1 MKDERRLTLYL
12 HKTFFVV
19 KLHDRNL
26 IPTMY
31 GIINGLKTY
40 QYVWNRRFR
49 RMTKQED
56 KTYCSVN
63 LDKLEYRF
71 TISMLRDVVLTF
83 KRDGVE
89 REDINLIRVI
99 NKNIQPLGLNF
110 KYDKYTP
117 RDYQQQYIDILVNE
131 RINKSIMLVDLNT
144 GYGKM
149 QDLNTKIRVPNGW
162 KRMGDIKVG
171 DEVITEHGT
180 KTKVTGVYPHGKK
193 DMYKITFYDGRTA
206 RCGLEHLWYIY
217 SASHNRWI
225 TVNTAFLIHAIN
237 RSPNKSGS
245 TNHLRYY
252 VPVVTPEKN
261 EDKDFFIHPYILGCI
276 LGDGGI
282 SNGSVNLH
290 VHDQQIIDK
299 IKNLIREDYEL
310 REFRPVRENGT
321 IHYKQSII
329 IKDKNKTKTNKYTS
343 ELSRLGLLYK
353 TALEKFIPEEY
364 LNGSAKQRWE
374 LLRGL
379 MDTDGYV
386 GKPHPGR
393 NGSYGKCGTISY
405 ATSSPK
411 LRDTFLELVRS
422 LGGIV
427 SYFTKYPTYTYNGVK
442 KKGKPSYVMTLRLKY
457 PDMCVTRTNK
467 RAERLT
473 HTNQYSKYFKL
484 RIDKIEKIGKME
496 AQCISVANSTG
507 LYVCDNYV
515 ITHNTTI
522 GTNALTVIDERAMIL
537 VLPKYV
543 DKWISD
549 IKMYTNIQDD
559 DICVIQGSKKIR
571 ELMNTDSNKLKY
583 KVYIASITTMNY
595 MISDFEDPTG
605 IYYTTYPMEPN
616 KFMDHLGVGVILN
629 DETHQHFHAL
639 LKISLY
645 MNVNQIIGL
654 SATLDSN
661 RAEMKKMYNHM
672 FPPENRI
679 SNIVAIDRY
688 VNVLAI
694 EYKMISLKGIKYLQG
709 GQGYS
714 HIVFEQSILRNKS
727 LRESYMEMI
736 YYYVKSKYL
745 DRKLPGERCL
755 IFMSTVMFCTLFTKY
770 LKSKHKNM
778 DIRRYCQD
786 DPYENVINAEI
797 CVSTVI
803 SASTAVDIPKLI
815 TVVNTIS
822 MASLQANIQTMG
834 RLRKIPDRD
843 TWYVY
848 MYTPQILNQK
858 NMHKIRR
865 DTIKDRA
872 KCVYYAEYPKY
883 LQSN

>member
-99 NKNIQPLGLNF
+99 NKNIQPLGLKF
-110 KYDKYTP
+110 RYDKFTL
-117 RDYQQQYIDILVNE
+117 RDYQQTYNDILVNE
-131 RINKSIMLVDLNT
+131 REKRTVMLVDLEV
-144 GYGKM
+144 GK
-149 QDLNTKIRVPNGW
+149 G
-162 KRMGDIKVG
+162 
-171 DEVITEHGT
+171 
-180 KTKVTGVYPHGKK
+180 
-193 DMYKITFYDGRTA
+193 
-206 RCGLEHLWYIY
+206 
-217 SASHNRWI
+217 
-225 TVNTAFLIHAIN
+225 
-237 RSPNKSGS
+237 KSG
-245 TNHLRYY
+245 
-252 VPVVTPEKN
+252 
-261 EDKDFFIHPYILGCI
+261 
-276 LGDGGI
+276 
-282 SNGSVNLH
+282 
-290 VHDQQIIDK
+290 
-299 IKNLIREDYEL
+299 
-310 REFRPVRENGT
+310 
-321 IHYKQSII
+321 
-329 IKDKNKTKTNKYTS
+329 
-343 ELSRLGLLYK
+343 
-353 TALEKFIPEEY
+353 
-364 LNGSAKQRWE
+364 
-374 LLRGL
+374 
-379 MDTDGYV
+379 
-386 GKPHPGR
+386 
-393 NGSYGKCGTISY
+393 
-405 ATSSPK
+405 
-411 LRDTFLELVRS
+411 
-422 LGGIV
+422 
-427 SYFTKYPTYTYNGVK
+427 
-442 KKGKPSYVMTLRLKY
+442 
-457 PDMCVTRTNK
+457 
-467 RAERLT
+467 
-473 HTNQYSKYFKL
+473 
-484 RIDKIEKIGKME
+484 IG
-496 AQCISVANSTG
+496 AHS
-507 LYVCDNYV
+507 
-515 ITHNTTI
+515 
-522 GTNALTVIDERAMIL
+522 LTVIDEKVLLL
-537 VLPKYV
+537 VLPKYIQ
-543 DKWISD
+543 KWID
-549 IKMYTNIQDD
+549 DMHKYTHIKDE

-571 ELMNTDSNKLKY
+571 ELMTTDSDKLKY
-583 KVYIASITTMNY
+583 KVYIASITTLNY

-605 IYYTTYPMEPN
+605 IYYTTYPMEPD